1 MLLVGRRTT
10 FECLKQEG
18 CDVLGSLKPEQW
30 HQARAIVCQSIL
42 HTDMIKHDEMMSM
55 LGNKK
60 VILPTA
66 SGVSNEGGSSP
77 LLAPLPAVSWRWVPA
92 WGSLEPP
99 RRGGENAQKTGKNGA
114 KMGEI
119 RGLRSVKEGS

>member
-1 MLLVGRRTT
+1 MCNAISVLTAISVLERACMLLVGRRTT

-60 VILPTA
+60 EFEPDSDKDRAQMCHAVLHA
-66 SGVSNEGGSSP
+66 MDLSNVRCRSP
-77 LLAPLPAVSWRWVPA
+77 D
-92 WGSLEPP
+92 
-99 RRGGENAQKTGKNGA
+99 
-114 KMGEI
+114 
-119 RGLRSVKEGS
+119 

>member
-60 VILPTA
+60 EFEPDSDKDRAQMCHAVLHA
-66 SGVSNEGGSSP
+66 MDLSNVRCRLHTS
-77 LLAPLPAVSWRWVPA
+77 RC
-92 WGSLEPP
+92 SLSLYIISFCTRTP
-99 RRGGENAQKTGKNGA
+99 NAH
-114 KMGEI
+114 
-119 RGLRSVKEGS
+119 V